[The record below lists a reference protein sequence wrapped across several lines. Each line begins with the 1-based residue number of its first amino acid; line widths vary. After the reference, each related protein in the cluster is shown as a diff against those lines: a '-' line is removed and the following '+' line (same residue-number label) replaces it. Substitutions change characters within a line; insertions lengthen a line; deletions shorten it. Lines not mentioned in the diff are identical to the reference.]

1 MHTTIYRIGKQQ
13 ELTISTGNSIQYLI
27 IMEKKLKNK
36 KYIYIITES
45 VSGTCKTKTML

>member
-27 IMEKKLKNK
+27 IMEKKLKK
-36 KYIYIITES
+36 KIYIITES